1 MKQGWQLPL
10 AGGSKSRLLEES
22 FGPFGLR
29 RVTSATSFQRGQL
42 TRTSSSSDVT
52 TLNEYSEEI
61 SLPEQLSPRLRLTF
75 RKPLEILAMQFDPSD
90 AVIENGYLE
99 KGSPIAVCGIGGIGK
114 SRIAMQ
120 MAIAIALG
128 RSFFGWKTNGKNL
141 KWLFLQ
147 AENGNKRLKADLAAM
162 MEGLDETERQI
173 VNDAITFHTLEVDDD
188 GMMLLGNPHVVA
200 ALREAIA
207 RFAADIVVF
216 DPLRDFSIGDLNSDA
231 DMAATLAAISG
242 IVRVGNP
249 KRIPV
254 VVHHALSGKVG
265 HSKAVGFE
273 RGGFG
278 RNSKVLHGWVR
289 AQINLA
295 PYEVDSNEVLVVASG
310 KANNAKEFEP
320 FGIRLDPETM
330 TYTRD
335 ESVDLEAWKER
346 IGADTKTSTSRATI
360 QPLLKQLK
368 PPAWTGLKN
377 PKS

>member
-1 MKQGWQLPL
+1 
-10 AGGSKSRLLEES
+10 
-22 FGPFGLR
+22 
-29 RVTSATSFQRGQL
+29 
-42 TRTSSSSDVT
+42 
-52 TLNEYSEEI
+52 
-61 SLPEQLSPRLRLTF
+61 
-75 RKPLEILAMQFDPSD
+75 MQFDASD

-128 RSFFGWKTNGKNL
+128 RSFFGWKTDGKNL

-162 MEGLDETERQI
+162 IEELDETEQQI

-200 ALREAIA
+200 AMREAIA

-249 KRIPV
+249 KRIPLI
-254 VVHHALSGKVG
+254 VHHALSGKVG

-295 PYEVDSNEVLVVASG
+295 PYEADSNEVLVVTSG
-310 KANNAKEFEP
+310 KANNAEEFNLSG
-320 FGIRLDPETM
+320 FALI

-360 QPLLKQLK
+360 STVVEAVEASGLEGIEKSKLVAAIRKESGVSGTYAYRLIDCAEQRKAIVRRKDDKLYVV
-368 PPAWTGLKN
+368 PPKG
-377 PKS
+377 

>member
-1 MKQGWQLPL
+1 
-10 AGGSKSRLLEES
+10 
-22 FGPFGLR
+22 
-29 RVTSATSFQRGQL
+29 
-42 TRTSSSSDVT
+42 
-52 TLNEYSEEI
+52 
-61 SLPEQLSPRLRLTF
+61 
-75 RKPLEILAMQFDPSD
+75 MQFDASD

-188 GMMLLGNPHVVA
+188 GLMLLGNPHIVA

-242 IVRVGNP
+242 IVRLGNP
-249 KRIPV
+249 KRIPFI
-254 VVHHALSGKVG
+254 VHHALSGKVG

-295 PYEVDSNEVLVVASG
+295 PYEADSNEVLVVSSG
-310 KANNAKEFEP
+310 KANNAEEFEP

-335 ESVDLEAWKER
+335 ESVDLEAWKDR

-360 QPLLKQLK
+360 STVVE
-368 PPAWTGLKN
+368 AVEASGLDGIE
-377 PKS
+377 KSKIVAAIRKESGVSGTYAYRLIDRAEQKKAIVRRKDDKLYVASRKG